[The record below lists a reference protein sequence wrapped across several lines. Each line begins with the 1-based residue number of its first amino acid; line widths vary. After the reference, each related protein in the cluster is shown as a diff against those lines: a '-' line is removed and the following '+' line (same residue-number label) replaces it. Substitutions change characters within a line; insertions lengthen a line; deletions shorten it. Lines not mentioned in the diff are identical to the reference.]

1 MSRHYAWIVA
11 AVAAAIFL
19 GTVLSPPSLMDD
31 VDSAH
36 AQIARTMLES
46 GDWVTARLN
55 GVVYLDKAPL
65 TVWMIAASYRVFGVH
80 DWAARIPLALGAIA
94 LCLVTARFAAWA
106 FSPLAGLL
114 AGLSLACSIGLF
126 LFTRILIPDASLSAL
141 VAFALWCFLRAL
153 EGERGRWPLW
163 IGLALGA
170 GLLLKGLIA
179 VLLPGGA
186 AFVYLL
192 ATRQLFRAAAW
203 RRLAPWWIAAA
214 ALAVAAPWYV
224 AATLANPPYLDFTL
238 RSRPGEFRGFFW
250 RYFINEHL
258 LRYLNLRHPRDYDT
272 VPRWWFWL
280 MHLVWLFPWT
290 PYLAGVFGQSFRGS
304 DRASRTRLLAL
315 CWAGFV
321 LVFFTFSTT
330 QEYYSLPAY
339 GAFGLLIGS
348 AAAAGT
354 RAARLAPRISAGVAL
369 LALAVIL
376 VILVQVWNLPTP
388 GDIAAALKRNPE
400 AYTLSLGHM
409 GDLSLASF
417 AYLRQPLLLAALAFA
432 AGGAAL
438 FLRRGWAA
446 IAALAGMMVLLVHA
460 ARLAMVT
467 FEPYLGSRALGEAAL
482 RYPGHT
488 LLVADEYY
496 AFSSVFFY
504 ANRQGLLLYRRNN
517 LEYGS
522 HAPGAPAVFVPEGEL
537 AGRFRGADKYF
548 VLVTEENLPR
558 LRKLAGDT
566 PLREVMR
573 AGGKVALINR
583 E

>member
-1 MSRHYAWIVA
+1 MSRYYSWIVLAVSA
-11 AVAAAIFL
+11 AVFL
-19 GTVLSPPSLMDD
+19 GTAVSPPSLMDD
-31 VDSAH
+31 VDSSH
-36 AQIARTMLES
+36 AQIARTMLVS

-55 GVVYLDKAPL
+55 GIVYLDKTPL
-65 TVWMIAASYRVFGVH
+65 TVWLTAISYSIFGVH
-80 DWAARIPLALGAIA
+80 DWAARIPLALGAMA
-94 LCLVTARFAAWA
+94 LCFVTARFAAWA
-106 FSPLAGLL
+106 FSPLAGLI

-126 LFTRILIPDASLSAL
+126 LFTRILIPDATLSAL

-153 EGERGRWPLW
+153 EGERGRWPWW

-179 VLLPGGA
+179 ILIPGGA
-186 AFVYLL
+186 AFVYLV
-192 ATRQLFRAAAW
+192 ASRQLFRRETWA
-203 RRLAPWWIAAA
+203 RLQPWWIAVA
-214 ALAVAAPWYV
+214 ALAVASPWYI
-224 AATLANPPYLDFTL
+224 AATLANPPYLDFTIH
-238 RSRPGEFRGFFW
+238 SRPEEYRGFFW

-290 PYLAGVFGQSFRGS
+290 AYLAGAAGQTFRAA

-321 LVFFTFSTT
+321 LLFFTFSTT

-348 AAAAGT
+348 AAAGESRWSRWAP
-354 RAARLAPRISAGVAL
+354 RAAGAVAL
-369 LALAVIL
+369 LALLATLGIL
-376 VILVQVWNLPTP
+376 TSVWNLPTP
-388 GDIAAALKRNPE
+388 GDIATALKRNPE

-417 AYLRQPLLLAALAFA
+417 AYLRPPLLVAALAFA
-432 AGGAAL
+432 TGAAAL
-438 FLRRGWAA
+438 VVRSAA
-446 IAALAGMMVLLVHA
+446 ARIGVLAAMMVLFVHA

-467 FEPYLGSRALGEAAL
+467 FQPYLGSRALGEAA
-482 RYPGHT
+482 RQYPDHT

-504 ANRQGLLLYRRNN
+504 ADRTGLLLYRRNN

-522 HAPGAPAVFVPEGEL
+522 HAPGAPRVFVDERDLEARLRGPEK
-537 AGRFRGADKYF
+537 FF
-548 VLVTEENLPR
+548 VVVTEENLPK
-558 LRKLAGDT
+558 LRRLAGGVA
-566 PLREVMR
+566 LREILR
-573 AGGKVALINR
+573 SGGKVALVSR
-583 E
+583 

>member
-1 MSRHYAWIVA
+1 MSRSYSWIVL
-11 AVAAAIFL
+11 AVAAAVFL
-19 GTVLSPPSLMDD
+19 GTAVSPPSLMDD
-31 VDSAH
+31 VDSSH

-55 GVVYLDKAPL
+55 GIVYLDKTPL
-65 TVWMIAASYRVFGVH
+65 TVWLAATSYSIFGVH
-80 DWAARIPLALGAIA
+80 DWAARIPLALGAVA
-94 LCLVTARFAAWA
+94 LCFVTARFAAWA
-106 FSPLAGLL
+106 FSPLAGLI

-126 LFTRILIPDASLSAL
+126 LFTRILIPDATLSAL

-153 EGERGRWPLW
+153 EGERGRWPWW

-179 VLLPGGA
+179 ILIPGGA
-186 AFVYLL
+186 AFVYLV
-192 ATRQLFRAAAW
+192 ASRQLFRRETWA
-203 RRLAPWWIAAA
+203 RLQPWWIAVA
-214 ALAVAAPWYV
+214 ALAVASPWYL
-224 AATLANPPYLDFTL
+224 AATLANPPYLDFTIH
-238 RSRPGEFRGFFW
+238 SRPDEYRGFFW

-290 PYLAGVFGQSFRGS
+290 AYLAGAAGQTFRGA
-304 DRASRTRLLAL
+304 DRASRARLLAL

-321 LVFFTFSTT
+321 LLFFTFSTT
-330 QEYYSLPAY
+330 QEYYSLPAS

-348 AAAAGT
+348 AAAGESRWSRWAP
-354 RAARLAPRISAGVAL
+354 RAAGAVAL
-369 LALAVIL
+369 LALLAIL
-376 VILVQVWNLPTP
+376 GILACVWNLPTP
-388 GDIAAALKRNPE
+388 GDIATALKRNPE

-417 AYLRQPLLLAALAFA
+417 AYLRPPLVLAGLAFA
-432 AGGAAL
+432 IGAAAL
-438 FLRRGWAA
+438 VLRSAA
-446 IAALAGMMVLLVHA
+446 ARTAVLAAMMVLFVHA

-467 FEPYLGSRALGEAAL
+467 FQPYLGSRALGEAA
-482 RYPGHT
+482 RQYPEHT

-504 ANRQGLLLYRRNN
+504 GNRTGLILYRRNN

-522 HAPGAPAVFVPEGEL
+522 HAPGAPAVFVNEQDLEARLRGPEK
-537 AGRFRGADKYF
+537 FF
-548 VLVTEENLPR
+548 VVVTEENLPE
-558 LRKLAGDT
+558 LRRLAGSVA
-566 PLREVMR
+566 LREILR
-573 AGGKVALINR
+573 SGGKVALVTP
-583 E
+583 